1 MDELQWWQYAFFI
14 GLGPS
19 LSVLASELSFFKG
32 IFVWLFNSHLIY
44 ARGCLWSYTVVL
56 SHESFCYA
64 LLWHYWWNIT
74 QRKIFPVGS
83 FCIFSLLMFLSAVDD
98 MVTIE
103 NVYPEISDSGKSSI
117 FGDCRTG
124 TLYFIGNLVWEIG
137 ARQCYST
144 SNISFL

>member
-19 LSVLASELSFFKG
+19 LSVLASEFSFLKG
-32 IFVWLFNSHLIY
+32 IFVWCLIY
-44 ARGCLWSYTVVL
+44 ARGCLWSYTAL

-64 LLWHYWWNIT
+64 LLWYYWWNIT
-74 QRKIFPVGS
+74 QCKIFPVGC

-98 MVTIE
+98 MATIE

-117 FGDCRTG
+117 FGDCRPG
-124 TLYFIGNLVWEIG
+124 TLYFIWNSMWEIG
-137 ARQCYST
+137 ARQYYST
-144 SNISFL
+144 FNISFL